1 LTRATE
7 TQSHGDHIFISVTP
21 RLRGLFGL
29 WAPVV
34 LYMAAIFCVSSLP
47 QVPIPPG
54 ADKPWHA
61 IAYLGLAVVVVRAV
75 AGGLPRRVDRRIASL
90 AIAMAVGYAVTDE
103 VHQMFVPGRTADVAD
118 LIADTAGALA
128 GTAACWAWGII
139 AQTSRDEL

>member
-1 LTRATE
+1 
-7 TQSHGDHIFISVTP
+7 
-21 RLRGLFGL
+21 
-29 WAPVV
+29 
-34 LYMAAIFCVSSLP
+34 MAAIFYVSSLP
-47 QVPIPPG
+47 QVPIPLG

-90 AIAMAVGYAVTDE
+90 AIAMAVTYAVTDE